1 MSNELSSQ
9 TIATLGIDIGKNV
22 FHLIGLNQR
31 GAIMLRQKLTRRQL
45 ALRMSNLPP
54 CLVGLEAGVGAHHL
68 GRTLKEKGHD
78 VRLMPAPYVR
88 PYLKGHKND
97 FRDAEAAAE
106 AVQRPTMKFV
116 ALKSVEQLDLQA
128 LHRVR
133 ERLVSQRTGVI
144 NQIRAFALERDLPVR
159 QGSAALRAEMRL
171 ILATSGKLSPRTME
185 IIRGLAED
193 WRYLDGRINALS
205 SEIKTIA
212 KRNTEC
218 RRLMTV
224 PGVGPIIST
233 AMVAA
238 IGTGDIFA
246 GARDFGAWLGLIP
259 RQNST
264 GGRQTLGR
272 ISKRGNPYLRVLF
285 VQAAHAVLKRRTSW
299 ERHGL
304 KAWIETAAERL
315 SRMKLAIALAHK
327 LARIACGVLV
337 GGRNFEVMARSIQV
351 H

>member
-1 MSNELSSQ
+1 
-9 TIATLGIDIGKNV
+9 
-22 FHLIGLNQR
+22 
-31 GAIMLRQKLTRRQL
+31 
-45 ALRMSNLPP
+45 LPP
-54 CLVGLEAGVGAHHL
+54 CLVGLEAGVGAHYL
-68 GRTLKEKGHD
+68 GRTLKERGHD
-78 VRLMPAPYVR
+78 VKLMPATYVR

-106 AVQRPTMKFV
+106 AVQRPTMKFITI
-116 ALKSVEQLDLQA
+116 KTVEQLDLQA

-144 NQIRAFALERDLPVR
+144 NQIRAFALDRDVPVR
-159 QGSAALRAEMRL
+159 QGSAALRAELRL
-171 ILATSGKLSPRTME
+171 ILAAGGKLSPRMME
-185 IIRGLAED
+185 LIRGLAED

-212 KRNTEC
+212 KRSAEC

-238 IGTGDIFA
+238 IGAGDIFA
-246 GARDFGAWLGLIP
+246 KGRDFGAWLGLVP

-264 GGRQTLGR
+264 GGRQVLGR

-285 VQAAHAVLKRRTSW
+285 VQAAHAVLKRPRSW
-299 ERHGL
+299 ERYGL
-304 KAWIETAAERL
+304 KTWIEAAAGRL
-315 SRMKLAIALAHK
+315 SRMKLAVALANK
-327 LARIACGVLV
+327 LARVAWGVLA
-337 GGRNFEVMARSIQV
+337 GGRNFEVMARSAQA
-351 H
+351 

>member
-1 MSNELSSQ
+1 MSHELSSQ

-45 ALRMSNLPP
+45 AVRLSNLPP

-68 GRTLKEKGHD
+68 GRTLKERGHD

-88 PYLKGHKND
+88 AYLRGHKND

-144 NQIRAFALERDLPVR
+144 NQIRAFALERDVPVR
-159 QGSAALRAEMRL
+159 QGPAALRAELRL
-171 ILATSGKLSPRTME
+171 ILAANDKLSPRMME

-193 WRYLDGRINALS
+193 WRYLDGRIDVLS
-205 SEIKTIA
+205 TEIKAIA
-212 KRNTEC
+212 TRNAEC
-218 RRLMTV
+218 KRLMTV

-238 IGTGDIFA
+238 IGAGDIFA
-246 GARDFGAWLGLIP
+246 RGRDFGAWLGLVP

-285 VQAAHAVLKRRTSW
+285 VQAAHAVLKRPTSW
-299 ERHGL
+299 ERYGL
-304 KAWIETAAERL
+304 RSWIETAAGRL

-327 LARIACGVLV
+327 LARIAWGVLV
-337 GGRNFEVMARSIQV
+337 GGRNFEIMTRSVQV
-351 H
+351 Q

>member
-1 MSNELSSQ
+1 MSHELSSQ
-9 TIATLGIDIGKNV
+9 TIAALGIDIGKNA
-22 FHLIGLNQR
+22 FHLIGLNER

-45 ALRMSNLPP
+45 AVRLSNMPP

-68 GRTLKEKGHD
+68 GRTLKERGHD

-88 PYLKGHKND
+88 AYLKGHKND

-144 NQIRAFALERDLPVR
+144 NQIRAFALERDIPVR
-159 QGSAALRAEMRL
+159 QGSAALRAELRL
-171 ILATSGKLSPRTME
+171 ILAASDKLSPRIME

-205 SEIKTIA
+205 SDIKAIA
-212 KRNTEC
+212 KRSAEC
-218 RRLMTV
+218 KRLMTV

-238 IGTGDIFA
+238 IGAGDIFA
-246 GARDFGAWLGLIP
+246 KGRDFGAWLGLVP

-272 ISKRGNPYLRVLF
+272 ISKRGNR
-285 VQAAHAVLKRRTSW
+285 
-299 ERHGL
+299 
-304 KAWIETAAERL
+304 
-315 SRMKLAIALAHK
+315 
-327 LARIACGVLV
+327 
-337 GGRNFEVMARSIQV
+337 
-351 H
+351 